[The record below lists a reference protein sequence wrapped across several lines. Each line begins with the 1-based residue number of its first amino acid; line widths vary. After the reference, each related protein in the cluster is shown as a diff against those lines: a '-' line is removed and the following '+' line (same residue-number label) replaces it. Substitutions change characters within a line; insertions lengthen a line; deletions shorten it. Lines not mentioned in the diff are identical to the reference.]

1 MMRLKTLLLAAT
13 LAGVT
18 PIAPSVLAQDVCP
31 TSEVVSPLKETR
43 IIRNNQLNY
52 RFKIP
57 TNYRTMAERGNGVLV
72 LDPESYKRAQCL
84 LRNQVPTEYPPGISI
99 YVESVNPGNR
109 SVRDLVQQKPTVK
122 ITGTTRVANQ
132 RAVVYTSDTLGFH
145 NNVSFFTPDQKSMIT
160 ISEPYQYSGGKWVPS
175 KIFQSVFNTVR
186 SSFTFAR
193 G

>member
-1 MMRLKTLLLAAT
+1 MMQLKTLLLAAT

-18 PIAPSVLAQDVCP
+18 SIAPSALAQDVCP
-31 TSEVVSPLKETR
+31 TSEVVSPEKETR

-84 LRNQVPTEYPPGISI
+84 LRNQVPTEYPPGISV

-109 SVRDLVQQKPTVK
+109 SVRDLVKQKPTVK
-122 ITGTTRVANQ
+122 ITGTTTVANQ
-132 RAVVYTSDTLGFH
+132 SAVVYTSDTLGFH
-145 NNVSFFTPDQKSMIT
+145 NNVSFFTPDRKSMIT
-160 ISEPYQYSGGKWVPS
+160 ISEPYQYLGGKWVPS
-175 KIFQSVFNTVR
+175 KIFQSVFNTIR

-193 G
+193 S